1 MSCLLHCDVR
11 ASFSKTDLTL
21 WCTLISL
28 QISKCDHHRSQ
39 CMDVSRVLQERIIRC
54 FRSSGGCVCADGM
67 LGFRIAHAVA
77 PSCCHH
83 NILGIGERYG
93 SADNGVH
100 SVFKRFVR
108 HTFPDAAR
116 TNRSMETL
124 VRRLRPTQP
133 VQRVRV
139 FRPREH
145 VTTYV
150 SGSDRHAMR
159 CWYLIT
165 TTPRLGISRVQAR
178 MRHVMST
185 PDCVIVTGG
194 VGVV

>member
-39 CMDVSRVLQERIIRC
+39 CM
-54 FRSSGGCVCADGM
+54 DGM